1 MAGED
6 QPVKFSR
13 SDASR
18 WNSVETFAVPN
29 KGRPW
34 YQPPIVLLSTS
45 LFLIYFFVLREENDM
60 DEHLG
65 LSLYD
70 KVPGLEVK
78 QLELRIK
85 YDEEQGN
92 DTTALKARLKAISE
106 EKT

>member
-1 MAGED
+1 
-6 QPVKFSR
+6 
-13 SDASR
+13 
-18 WNSVETFAVPN
+18 
-29 KGRPW
+29 
-34 YQPPIVLLSTS
+34 
-45 LFLIYFFVLREENDM
+45 M